1 MKISA
6 RIDAIKRIKNNAMKD
21 KKRKMHRITP
31 ENPHNIFQYD
41 KTLTKYYH
49 ISYQIHIRKFTF
61 LEFFYIKVCF
71 TVI

>member
-21 KKRKMHRITP
+21 KKRKIHRITP
-31 ENPHNIFQYD
+31 ENPHNIFRYD

-49 ISYQIHIRKFTF
+49 ISY
-61 LEFFYIKVCF
+61 
-71 TVI
+71 